1 MKIPLD
7 WLKQY
12 IRTDKSAK
20 ELAND
25 FTMIGLLLDKPIID
39 VTLKDY
45 ATKVLDLEHRMDR
58 ADWLSIL
65 GCARDLACY
74 LNTDLIAPKA
84 IDLPNQIDKTEQV
97 EVRVDCPDLVNRF
110 TTLIVKGL
118 TVKPS
123 PSWLAN
129 RLEAYGIA
137 SINNVVDVTNYVMVE
152 MGQPM
157 HAQDIAKLSK
167 KEIHIR
173 RAEEGETLTSFLGE
187 TIKLDGDCFV
197 LCQNDKP
204 TVLGGIV
211 GSKETGVDKNTVDIV
226 LDAGN
231 YNQVNIR
238 KTSRRLKILNET
250 VLRYDKLLSPK
261 LTMEAL
267 LRAGYLLQEVAGGKV
282 YFNNDYASD
291 KYAPKPKTMTLKK
304 QRLELLAG
312 TVFDVK
318 KAHDILKRLGY
329 EILNQSQ
336 NELVV
341 NAPHFRT
348 DIDVEDD
355 LVADVL
361 RIIGYDKIKAIP
373 LSGPVPEEITPAI
386 AKFEQQLKGVL
397 VTCGLNE
404 YITSPF
410 VASDST
416 NQAQIVLD
424 SAVNKDQNA
433 LRTSLS
439 QTLSPV
445 LEVYKYNGIA
455 IRGIFELGKV
465 YTKGIGENQYSEF
478 RTLQVL
484 VSSKALPFE
493 TSKITKETL
502 ATVMHRLGIDF
513 EVKNA
518 KDIYQGSL
526 YLGELAYNTF
536 SLLTEELLKTKRSNK
551 TIKEKVENLRI
562 RDITLIASTKTDM
575 GEAVKLIKSSY
586 PEVVKIEVIS
596 EYLESGTNSR
606 TIGMRLY
613 FAEATIDAGKL
624 TNDILI
630 ELKNTLQIDNKSLVI

>member
-1 MKIPLD
+1 MKIPID

-12 IRTDKSAK
+12 ITTDKSAK

-39 VTLKDY
+39 FRLNDY
-45 ATKVLDLEHRMDR
+45 TIEVLDLEHRMDR

-74 LNTDLIAPKA
+74 LRTDLIAPKA
-84 IDLPNQIDKTEQV
+84 IDRPNQIDKTEKI
-97 EVRVDCPDLVNRF
+97 EIKVDCPDTVNRF

-123 PSWLAN
+123 PKWLAN
-129 RLEAYGIA
+129 RLEAYGIT

-157 HAQDIAKLSK
+157 HAQDVAKLSK

-173 RAEEGETLTSFLGE
+173 RAKDGETLTSFLGE
-187 TIKLDGDCFV
+187 TIKLDGKCFV

-211 GSKETGVDKNTVDIV
+211 GSKETGVDENTIDIV

-250 VLRYDKLLSPK
+250 VLRYDKLLSPN

-267 LRAGYLLQEVAGGKV
+267 LRAAYLLQEVAGGKA
-282 YFNNDYASD
+282 YFNADYVTNEP
-291 KYAPKPKTMTLKK
+291 APMTKTMTLRK
-304 QRLELLAG
+304 QRLELFAG
-312 TVFDVK
+312 TFFELND
-318 KAHDILKRLGY
+318 ARDILIRLGY

-336 NELVV
+336 AEIVV
-341 NAPHFRT
+341 HTPHFRT

-355 LVADVL
+355 LVADIL
-361 RIIGYDKIKAIP
+361 RITGYDKIKAVS

-386 AKFEQQLKGVL
+386 AKFEQQLKDVL
-397 VTCGLNE
+397 VNCGLNE

-410 VASDST
+410 VSSDNT
-416 NQAQIVLD
+416 NQTQIVLD

-439 QTLSPV
+439 QTLYPV
-445 LEVYKYNGIA
+445 LEVYKNNGIT
-455 IRGIFELGKV
+455 IRGIFEIGKV
-465 YTKGIGENQYSEF
+465 YSKGIGENQYSEF

-484 VSSKALPFE
+484 ISSKSTPFE

-513 EVKNA
+513 EMKNA
-518 KDIYQGSL
+518 KDIYQDSL

-536 SLLTEELLKTKRSNK
+536 SLLTEELLKAKRNNK
-551 TIKEKVENLRI
+551 TIKERIENLRI
-562 RDITLIASTKTDM
+562 RDITLIASVQTGM
-575 GEAVKLIKSSY
+575 GDAVKLIKSSY

-596 EYLESGTNSR
+596 EYLESGTNYR

-613 FAEATIDAGKL
+613 FTEATIDASKL

-630 ELKNTLQIDNKSLVI
+630 KLKNTLQIDNKSWVI